1 MVTTRIFFQFINF
14 TTLGK
19 HEDALRERRCELAL
33 YEATHDHLG
42 MARAHRMIGECL
54 CSLDDYESALKHQRK
69 HLEIS
74 KQLDN
79 LVEQQRA
86 LATIGRTL
94 FMCGQQATDS
104 SQSSQH
110 LVESL
115 EVYLKSLE
123 VCDLLDDSVGSGEL
137 LEMKARL
144 FLNIGLVY
152 EAQKELPQAQKF
164 LEQACHALK

>member
-1 MVTTRIFFQFINF
+1 MCNCII
-14 TTLGK
+14 LGK

-33 YEATHDHLG
+33 CEATHDHLG

-54 CSLDDYESALKHQRK
+54 CSLDDYETALKHQRQ

-94 FMCGQQATDS
+94 FMCGQQASADG
-104 SQSSQH
+104 SQASQN

-115 EVYLKSLE
+115 QVYLKSLE
-123 VCDLLDDSVGSGEL
+123 VCDQLEDSVGRAEL
-137 LEMKARL
+137 LEMKSRL

-152 EAQKELPQAQKF
+152 EAQHKLPQAQKF
-164 LEQACHALK
+164 LEQACHTIK

>member
-1 MVTTRIFFQFINF
+1 MI
-14 TTLGK
+14 LGR

-33 YEATHDHLG
+33 CEVTHDHLG

-54 CSLDDYESALKHQRK
+54 CSLDDYETALKHQRQ

-94 FMCGQQATDS
+94 FMCGQQASTDS
-104 SQSSQH
+104 SQTSQH

-115 EVYLKSLE
+115 QVYLKSLE
-123 VCDLLDDSVGSGEL
+123 VCDQLNDSVGRAEL
-137 LEMKARL
+137 LEMKSRL
-144 FLNIGLVY
+144 YLNIGLVY
-152 EAQKELPQAQKF
+152 EAQHELPQAQKF
-164 LEQACHALK
+164 LEQACHTIK